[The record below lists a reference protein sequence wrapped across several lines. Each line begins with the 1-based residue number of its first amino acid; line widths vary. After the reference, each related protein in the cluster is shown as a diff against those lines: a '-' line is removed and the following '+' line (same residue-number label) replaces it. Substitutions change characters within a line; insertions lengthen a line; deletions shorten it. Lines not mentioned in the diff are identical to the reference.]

1 MAKDYYALLGVSREA
16 TTEEIK
22 KSFRKVARETHPDT
36 NPGDSAAE
44 AKFRDAAEAYEVLS
58 DPERR
63 ARYNRG
69 DKIDL
74 NDLFNGLGGIDDLLR
89 SVFGE
94 GGLLGSRQRAVRGRD
109 VLVRTEVSLEEAAFG
124 GDAIVEYEALGDC
137 ERCSASG
144 SEPGS
149 VRVTCSHCG
158 GAGRVRMAQRSIFGS
173 MMSVVTCEHCN
184 GEGSMAED
192 PCHDCHGSGATAR
205 VSKISVEI
213 PPGVSSGTRLR
224 LSGRGESGGRVGA
237 PGDLYV
243 EVSVADDERFERR
256 DSDLIHRTTIG
267 FAEATLG
274 TRIEIPLIDGN
285 SKELDVPRGTA
296 PGHVF
301 RIRGQGMSVLGR
313 RSRGNLLVVVDVE
326 VPESLTTEE
335 EEALRRWAEIRG
347 ERTNRPASA
356 K

>member
-1 MAKDYYALLGVSREA
+1 MAKDYYAVLGVSREA

-22 KSFRKVARETHPDT
+22 KSFRKIARETHPDT
-36 NPGDSAAE
+36 NPGDAGAE

-58 DPERR
+58 DSERR

-69 DKIDL
+69 DTIDL

-89 SVFGE
+89 NVFGD
-94 GGLLGSRQRAVRGRD
+94 GGLFGSRQRVVRGRD

-124 GDAIVEYEALGDC
+124 GDVLVEYEALGNC
-137 ERCSASG
+137 EHCSGSG
-144 SEPGS
+144 SEPGTP
-149 VRVTCSHCG
+149 RVTCSNCG
-158 GAGRVRMAQRSIFGS
+158 GAGQVRMAQRSIFGS

-192 PCHDCHGSGATAR
+192 PCCDCDGSGATAR
-205 VSKISVEI
+205 VSKITVEI

-224 LSGRGESGGRVGA
+224 LSGRGESGGRSGA
-237 PGDLYV
+237 AGDLYV
-243 EVSVADDERFERR
+243 EMSVADDERFERR
-256 DSDLIHRTTIG
+256 ESDLIHRRTIG

-274 TRIEIPLIDGN
+274 TRIEVPLIDGK
-285 SKELDVPRGTA
+285 SKELDVPRGT
-296 PGHVF
+296 PHGYVF
-301 RIRGQGMSVLGR
+301 RIRGRGMSVLGR
-313 RSRGNLLVVVDVE
+313 RFRGDLLVVVEVE
-326 VPESLTTEE
+326 VPESLTTDEE
-335 EEALRRWAEIRG
+335 EVLRQWAEIRG